1 MLARARE
8 RSGSRVGLKLGR
20 AEALPFRDGWFER
33 TVMRLVV
40 HHVDRPRALPE
51 LARVLAPGGKAVVA
65 TFAPG
70 HFERFWVTSVFP
82 EIVELDRR
90 RFPAP
95 ETLCSELVAAGFASA
110 RVRMLAQRSRLSR
123 ADALERIRCRYIS
136 SLRLLD
142 DDALAA
148 GLARAERELPE
159 MVESPLEWAVV
170 VASKPEVD
178 AVRASG

>member
-1 MLARARE
+1 
-8 RSGSRVGLKLGR
+8 V
-20 AEALPFRDGWFER
+20 
-33 TVMRLVV
+33 
-40 HHVDRPRALPE
+40 
-51 LARVLAPGGKAVVA
+51 
-65 TFAPG
+65 
-70 HFERFWVTSVFP
+70 
-82 EIVELDRR
+82 
-90 RFPAP
+90 
-95 ETLCSELVAAGFASA
+95 
-110 RVRMLAQRSRLSR
+110 QRCRLSR